1 MKTRKRRINTE
12 ITDAYIL
19 IAPLVVLLAV
29 FILYPV
35 ISNLYYGF
43 TEWKGFG
50 EAEWVGFENYI
61 RLFNDNKF
69 WIAIKNT
76 GILVLYIPIGLF
88 IPLVLSALMQD
99 GLKGWA
105 FYKAVLY
112 LPTVL
117 GYIIL
122 GILFNIFFRE
132 TGPLNTFLH
141 QIGLDALAIRW
152 IGTTK
157 TAIHM
162 VGVLFVVWSKIGFG
176 CIYFLAAMSSIDR
189 QLYDAAKIDGAGWWR
204 MFAQITIPTIRF
216 AVEFWTVLL
225 FIEVF
230 ARAFGFL
237 FSFTYGGPGFS
248 TWTLEF
254 GIYILGFKN
263 YQMGYGSAWAVILFF
278 FCAIIAVMQ
287 IRLIRRA
294 EQ

>member
-1 MKTRKRRINTE
+1 MKRKKRPVNRE

-19 IAPLVVLLAV
+19 IAPLIVLLAV

-35 ISNLYYGF
+35 VSNIFYGF
-43 TEWKGFG
+43 TEWPGFG
-50 EAEWVGFENYI
+50 DPEWVGLDNYK
-61 RLFNDNKF
+61 RLFQDSKF
-69 WIAIKNT
+69 WNALKNT
-76 GILVLYIPIGLF
+76 GILVLYIPLGLF
-88 IPLVLSALMQD
+88 VPLILSAIMQD
-99 GLKGWA
+99 GLKGWG
-105 FYKAVLY
+105 FFKAVLY

-122 GILFNIFFRE
+122 GILFSVFFRE
-132 TGPLNTFLH
+132 TGPLNTWLH
-141 QIGLDALAIRW
+141 TVGLDALAIRW

-189 QLYDAAKIDGAGWWR
+189 QLYDAGKIDGAGWWR
-204 MFAQITIPTIRF
+204 MFAHITIPSIRF
-216 AVEFWTVLL
+216 AVQFWIVLL

-263 YQMGYGSAWAVILFF
+263 YQMGYGSSWAVILFL
-278 FCAIIAVMQ
+278 FCAFIAVAQ

-294 EQ
+294 DQ